1 MTQVATDE
9 AAVKDVL
16 ASAVAAWDA
25 NDADAFAELYTDDAS
40 VITAGSHQQGKETIR
55 AFMAGGFAG
64 PLKGTKSMEDP
75 QDVRFVTDDVA
86 VVTSLGGF
94 IFAGEDKLRDDMERR
109 ATWVIVRR
117 GNDWRVETYHNCA
130 S

>member
-16 ASAVAAWDA
+16 ARAVAAWDA
-25 NDADAFAELYTDDAS
+25 NDADAFAELYTDDAT
-40 VITAGSHQQGKETIR
+40 VVTAGVHQRGKESIR
-55 AFMAGGFAG
+55 AFMAGGFGG
-64 PLKGTKSMEDP
+64 PLKGTRSMEDP
-75 QDVRFVTDDVA
+75 QQVRFVTDDVA

-94 IFAGEDKLRDDMERR
+94 ILAGEDKLRDDLERR
-109 ATWVIVRR
+109 ATWVIARN
-117 GNDWRVETYHNCA
+117 GADWRVESYHNCA